1 MMKHKKKRI
10 VFYTLI
16 SLATVLLVF
25 DLYCETKGLPA
36 YLERAI
42 ERKFQEKG
50 IILNMGNARVGIFHG
65 VILGGVTVKESQ
77 YSNWKLLTAESIR
90 FSFPLSFRGINF
102 DRFSIH
108 SGTLNLPMFPETG
121 EEGLFDVLSIQNIE
135 ADIFRKGNDLEIKY
149 ATASLNGFL
158 LNISGEIKDIFNNN
172 MFLSQGGKALSDN
185 TLKPSSALSGIPF
198 GARTYFYNEL
208 KNLRKNSFSK
218 MPQLQLRVN
227 LSLKE
232 IYSSTV
238 SCKLLIPSFQ
248 FRNVNV
254 KEINGSFSL
263 KDKALHFD
271 NLNISLGKDGK
282 LQLNG
287 NMDLTTL
294 LCKGVISGKLNM
306 EKYKNSLEI
315 PALKKMRL
323 SEKFSDLEIVVNN
336 YSVQHSTGNMQFNAI
351 LPDALIYNIPFN
363 DIRINIMVSTDDT
376 EKNSIRIDKMKLSFD
391 RGEYFEFNGSV
402 IGLKNRKLTGN
413 ISGKVLPNRFLAA
426 LNENTR
432 KSIESSI
439 KIGNEPVSF
448 SGYVEKFTS
457 DYRDIRANAEI
468 KIPSV
473 QLRDSTFKNI
483 SGRISL
489 NGGTIKGTGFEL
501 SSTEGNKL
509 DGEFEYYVP
518 DGQVYVFMHTNG
530 NPSFVY
536 KTADGKERV
545 FLKTLYDHITWPP
558 GGESVDMTLKVYYFM
573 KEKPFYLLSGNIVVT
588 DCRYNGAA
596 FDYGSCAFLID
607 SENLVIIPRIILQQG
622 RTNAD
627 ISLAYDNRS
636 GETAIFPSSPLFNLP
651 EKNTDR
657 LYFET
662 ESALPGNSLLKC
674 IIPDWNSPRVNL
686 AGSCPVKVNG
696 TIDYNSDDNTYF
708 AAKLMDGQG
717 EFSGIPLTKVTGAI
731 GMKKQILEIRD
742 MTAESFNG
750 ALAFTYTFNIPKNT
764 GKISLNVEEVEFVPL
779 VKNLGFP
786 DFTTHKTGSLSGDMV
801 ADISYSKKNE
811 LLMNGKGKI
820 SLRDANIWEVPVLKG
835 FTDLMGKS
843 LISREWG
850 EVTSVDCTYILENDH
865 FQTDSIQTDGN
876 AIALSA
882 SGRYYWN
889 TSETDF
895 KVRAKLLKNILP
907 YELFSKLLNP
917 LSWAFEARL
926 HGKGT
931 DLKWDQGAGLKK
943 MFK

>member
-1 MMKHKKKRI
+1 MKHKKKRI
-10 VFYTLI
+10 VIYTLL

-36 YLERAI
+36 FLERAI

-50 IILNMGNARVGIFHG
+50 IIINIKNVKIGVFHG
-65 VILGGVTVKESQ
+65 VVLSGVTVKESQ
-77 YSNWKLLTAESIR
+77 YSNWRLLTAESIR
-90 FSFPLSFRGINF
+90 FSFPLSFKGISL
-102 DRFSIH
+102 DRFAIH
-108 SGTLNLPMFPETG
+108 SGTLKLPMFPETG
-121 EEGLFDVLSIQNIE
+121 EEGLFDVLSVQNIE
-135 ADIFRKGNDLEIKY
+135 ADICRKGNDLEIRY
-149 ATASLNGFL
+149 ATVFLNGFL
-158 LNISGEIKDIFNNN
+158 LNVSGEIRDVFNNAI
-172 MFLSQGGKALSDN
+172 FLAQGGKALGDT
-185 TLKPSSALSGIPF
+185 TLKPSSALAGIPLT
-198 GARTYFYNEL
+198 ARTYFYNEL
-208 KNLRKNSFSK
+208 RNLKKNSFSK

-227 LSLKE
+227 ISLRE

-238 SCKLLIPSFQ
+238 NCKLVIPSFK

-254 KEINGSFSL
+254 HEINGVFSL
-263 KDKALHFD
+263 KDKAAHFE

-282 LQLNG
+282 LQANG
-287 NMDLTTL
+287 NVDLTTL
-294 LCKGVISGKLNM
+294 VCKGLISGKLNM
-306 EKYKNSLEI
+306 EKYKASLDI

-323 SEKFSDLEIVVNN
+323 SENFSDVEIVVNS
-336 YSVQHSTGNMQFNAI
+336 YSIQNSSGNLQFNAI
-351 LPDALIYNIPFN
+351 LPDARIYDIPFS
-363 DIRINIMVSTDDT
+363 DIRINIMVSSDDT

-402 IGLKNRKLTGN
+402 VGLKNRKLTGN
-413 ISGKVLPNRFLAA
+413 MSGKMLPNRFLSA

-432 KSIESSI
+432 KSIESSV
-439 KIGNEPVSF
+439 KIGDEPVSF

-457 DYRDIRANAEI
+457 DFKDIRANAEI

-473 QLRDSTFKNI
+473 QLRESTFKNI
-483 SGRISL
+483 SGRLTI

-509 DGEFEYYVP
+509 DGEFEYYMP
-518 DGQVYVFMHTNG
+518 DGQIYVFMHTNG

-536 KTADGKERV
+536 KTAGGKERI

-558 GGESVDMTLKVYYFM
+558 ENESVDMTLKVYYFM
-573 KEKPFYLLSGNIVVT
+573 KEKPSYLLSGNIVVT
-588 DCRYNGAA
+588 GCQYNGAP
-596 FDYGSCAFLID
+596 FDYGSCSFLID

-622 RTNAD
+622 KNNSV
-627 ISLAYDNRS
+627 ISLAYDNRP
-636 GETAIFPSSPLFNLP
+636 GGTVIFPSSELFNLP

-662 ESALPGNSLLKC
+662 ESALPGDSLLKC
-674 IIPDWNSPRVNL
+674 IIPDWNSTRIKMS
-686 AGSCPVKVNG
+686 GSCPVTVKG
-696 TIDYNSDDNTYF
+696 MIDYNSDDNTYF
-708 AAKLMDGQG
+708 SAKLINGQG
-717 EFSGIPLTKVTGAI
+717 EFSGIPLNKVTGSI
-731 GMKKQILEIRD
+731 GMKKQILEITD

-750 ALAFTYTFNIPKNT
+750 ALTFAYSYNIVKNT
-764 GKISLNVEEVEFVPL
+764 GKISLNAEEVEFAPL

-786 DFTTHKTGSLSGDMV
+786 DFTTRKTGSLSGDML
-801 ADISYSKKNE
+801 ADISYNKKDE

-820 SLRDANIWEVPVLKG
+820 SLRDADIWDVPILKG
-835 FTDLMGKS
+835 FTDMMGKS
-843 LISREWG
+843 LISHEWG
-850 EVTSVDCTYILENDH
+850 EVNSADCTYILENDH

-876 AIALSA
+876 AVALSA
-882 SGRYYWN
+882 IGKYYWN

-895 KVRAKLLKNILP
+895 RVRAKLLKNILP

-931 DLKWDQGAGLKK
+931 DLKWEQGAGLKK